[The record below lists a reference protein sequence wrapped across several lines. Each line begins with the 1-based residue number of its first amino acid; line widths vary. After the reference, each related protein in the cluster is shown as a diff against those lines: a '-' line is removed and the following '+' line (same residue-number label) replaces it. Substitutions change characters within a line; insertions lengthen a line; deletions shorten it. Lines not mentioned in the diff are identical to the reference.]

1 MPCRQGMALGMVFY
15 YYPMKRQLIVMA
27 LAILSSFTASA
38 QDWQMVIHRNVL
50 SPRRSN
56 FETRDR
62 VAFEPSQA
70 EQHDYAD
77 LGLSV
82 MWATC
87 NVGADMP
94 EDYGY
99 YFAWGETETKETY
112 TEQNYSLKVNGVYD
126 TSMTEI
132 SGTQYDAATMMWQD
146 TWRMP
151 TIEEVE
157 ELATHC
163 TWTWTSVNGINGYR
177 ITGPSG
183 QHIFLPAAGQM
194 REQAVNVGSTGYYW
208 TGTLS
213 AEYTTAAYN
222 LNFTGYSGR
231 WSANRAYGFCIRP
244 VCDR

>member
-1 MPCRQGMALGMVFY
+1 
-15 YYPMKRQLIVMA
+15 MA

-38 QDWQMVIHRNVL
+38 QDWQMVIHRNGL
-50 SPRRSN
+50 SPLRIN
-56 FETRDR
+56 VETIDSI
-62 VAFEPSQA
+62 AFEPSQA
-70 EQHDYAD
+70 EKHDYAD
-77 LGLSV
+77 MGLSV

-132 SGTQYDAATMMWQD
+132 SGTQYDAATVMWQD

-157 ELATHC
+157 ELATQC

-183 QHIFLPAAGQM
+183 QSLFLPAAGQM

>member
-1 MPCRQGMALGMVFY
+1 
-15 YYPMKRQLIVMA
+15 MA

-38 QDWQMVIHRNVL
+38 QDWQMVIHRNGL
-50 SPRRSN
+50 SPLRIN
-56 FETRDR
+56 VETIDSI
-62 VAFEPSQA
+62 AIEPSQP
-70 EQHDYAD
+70 EKRDYAD
-77 LGLSV
+77 LGLAV

-132 SGTQYDAATMMWQD
+132 SGTQYDAATVMWQD

-157 ELATHC
+157 ELATQC

>member
-1 MPCRQGMALGMVFY
+1 MKKLLTALALSALSALPVSAQS
-15 YYPMKRQLIVMA
+15 RQLV
-27 LAILSSFTASA
+27 
-38 QDWQMVIHRNVL
+38 VYRNGQL
-50 SPRRSN
+50 PLRIN
-56 FETRDR
+56 IETIDSMK
-62 VAFEPSQA
+62 VEPAQA
-70 EQHDYAD
+70 EKHDFTD

-87 NVGADMP
+87 NVGADSP
-94 EDYGY
+94 EHYGD
-99 YFAWGETETKETY
+99 YFAWGETEPKDTY
-112 TEQNYSLKVNGVYD
+112 TEQNYLLTKDGVFD
-126 TSMTEI
+126 SSIKEI
-132 SGTQYDAATMMWQD
+132 SATQYDAATVLWQD

-151 TIEEVE
+151 TITEVE
-157 ELATHC
+157 ELATQC

-183 QHIFLPAAGQM
+183 QSLFLPAAGQM

>member
-1 MPCRQGMALGMVFY
+1 MPSRHDTGIFAYLSMKKLLTALTLSVLSVLHVTAQS
-15 YYPMKRQLIVMA
+15 RQLV
-27 LAILSSFTASA
+27 
-38 QDWQMVIHRNVL
+38 VYRNGL
-50 SPRRSN
+50 SPMRIN
-56 FETRDR
+56 TETIDSIT
-62 VAFEPSQA
+62 VEPAQA
-70 EQHDYAD
+70 EKHDFAD

-87 NVGADMP
+87 NVGADTP
-94 EDYGY
+94 HDYGY
-99 YFAWGETETKETY
+99 YFAWGETEPKDTY

-132 SGTQYDAATMMWQD
+132 SGTQYDAATVLWQD

-157 ELATHC
+157 ELATQC

-177 ITGPSG
+177 IMGPSG
-183 QHIFLPAAGQM
+183 QSLFLPAAGQM

-222 LNFTGYSGR
+222 LNFTGYNGR
-231 WSANRAYGFCIRP
+231 WSANRAYGFTIRP
-244 VCDR
+244 VCNR